1 MSQSNAEEWCKRNGV
16 RISFYE
22 REVEKHR
29 AHFVGLS
36 KDDLHLEI
44 EFNPD
49 DPDSRD
55 FTVSE
60 ATARFERM
68 MRGHGMGTV

>member
-1 MSQSNAEEWCKRNGV
+1 MSQSNAEEWCERNGV
-16 RISFYE
+16 KMSFYE
-22 REVEKHR
+22 REAENR
-29 AHFVGLS
+29 RMHFVGLS

-55 FTVSE
+55 DTVSE
-60 ATARFERM
+60 AMTRFERM